1 MTRKFQIIIS
11 ASAATVL
18 AYSALA
24 QDTSNLKTDG
34 PTCARD
40 HAQCLKRLNG
50 AAKASHIIGMTVRN
64 NQNEKLGKVEDFA
77 VDVQS
82 GRIVQVILSSGG
94 FIGIGNTLTAVP
106 PEALHCDAAHKVW
119 MPTKTN

>member
-40 HAQCLKRLNG
+40 HPQCLNRLNG
-50 AAKASHIIGMTVRN
+50 AAKASHLIGMTVRN

-106 PEALHCDAAHKVW
+106 SE
-119 MPTKTN
+119 